1 MNPRELTELETTRVH
16 RIRELASELDQ
27 LGKSALDKAAEAGH
41 LLTECKAGLDHGA
54 WLPWLE
60 ENFTFTDRTAQRWMK
75 LAEDM
80 ATGKLKNDT
89 VSDLGLT
96 EAYRLLSDSAAPT
109 EDTEDTDPD
118 PLVVDG
124 IKAETP
130 DQTPR
135 PHVSQN
141 SGENEWFTPPEFIA
155 SAVVVMGGIDLDPA
169 SCTAANKTV
178 GAKRIHTKEKD
189 GLEHN
194 WKGRVWMNPP
204 YAQPLCE
211 KFCAKLCAS
220 LTTGVSQAIVL
231 VNNATETQW
240 FQRMAALSTAICFP
254 KLRTKFLDPQGKLG
268 APLQGQAILYFGLH
282 AAKFKAE
289 FAQYGL
295 ILIPDRKEI
304 AV

>member
-1 MNPRELTELETTRVH
+1 MNSITTTTVH

-27 LGKSALDKAAEAGH
+27 LDRSALDKAAEAGR

-54 WLPWLE
+54 WLPWLGA
-60 ENFTFTDRTAQRWMK
+60 NFTFTDRTASNWMRIARE
-75 LAEDM
+75 LDS
-80 ATGKLKNDT
+80 GRLKSES

-96 EAYRLLSDSAAPT
+96 EAYRLLSDRAEDT
-109 EDTEDTDPD
+109 EDTEDTEPE
-118 PLVVDG
+118 PLVVDES
-124 IKAETP
+124 KAETLKP
-130 DQTPR
+130 TPR

-141 SGENEWFTPPEFIA
+141 SGEHEWFTPPDFIT
-155 SAVVVMGGIDLDPA
+155 SAVVVMGCIDLDPA

-211 KFCAKLCAS
+211 KFCIKLCAS
-220 LTTGVSQAIVL
+220 LATGVSQAIAL
-231 VNNATETQW
+231 VNNGTETQW
-240 FQRMAALSTAICFP
+240 FQAMAESATAICFP
-254 KLRTKFLDPQGKLG
+254 QGRIKFIDPEGKPG

-282 AAKFKAE
+282 AAKFAAE

-304 AV
+304 AQ